1 MAATKE
7 VFNPATR
14 TTRPAGGKKLMIKCD
29 DFNPTKLSFT
39 ELDTTNEKTKALN
52 QFMVYSRYNYGKD
65 DSPVTN
71 GLVIKTDPIKF
82 TQYGIPKS
90 SVYAKE
96 DKDRSYIKL
105 PWDPTQDSCNK
116 IFKMFEKIDKYMI
129 DNKEKLFSGPLKKF
143 IKIFEYTPIVRTPQ
157 EPITLDD
164 DEENNDKKKDEVKPK
179 TERFQYAKI
188 KLNTIYETGAIST
201 YIFSRDEAGVP
212 VEKKVGCVDD
222 LLNEMPWMSTA
233 QFAISLS
240 KAWFSKSADKS
251 GKRNYGVTFKCQQ
264 IDVIERPAKGASSS
278 LKTDFKNYAFD
289 DSDDEEIKPIESK
302 SAPAPTPAPAPV
314 VEKSTKKTAPV
325 TEDSSSDEE
334 DEDESESESSSSSE
348 SEEDTKKKKQPV
360 AIRKR
365 K

>member
-1 MAATKE
+1 
-7 VFNPATR
+7 
-14 TTRPAGGKKLMIKCD
+14 
-29 DFNPTKLSFT
+29 
-39 ELDTTNEKTKALN
+39 
-52 QFMVYSRYNYGKD
+52 
-65 DSPVTN
+65 
-71 GLVIKTDPIKF
+71 
-82 TQYGIPKS
+82 
-90 SVYAKE
+90 
-96 DKDRSYIKL
+96 
-105 PWDPTQDSCNK
+105 
-116 IFKMFEKIDKYMI
+116 MFEKIDKYMI

-302 SAPAPTPAPAPV
+302 SAPAPAPV
-314 VEKSTKKTAPV
+314 VEKSTKKTVPV